1 MKRLFSI
8 FISFTIIISACFAY
22 VGEDIICA
30 TEDSSKARLATD
42 IGSDELS
49 GSLEVILNID
59 EKIMNKY
66 IQAFQQK
73 YPNVTIEYTGYPNY
87 EESILSRLESNNY
100 GDVLFIPASLDT
112 NGVKN
117 YLEPLGEIATLSEKY
132 NFVENAY
139 IIDKQVYSL
148 PSSAYLKGII
158 YNKEVFNK
166 AGITEAPK
174 SQDAFIRDL
183 EMIKERTDAIPFYT
197 CYDFKETKLQSGIE
211 L

>member
-1 MKRLFSI
+1 
-8 FISFTIIISACFAY
+8 
-22 VGEDIICA
+22 
-30 TEDSSKARLATD
+30 
-42 IGSDELS
+42 
-49 GSLEVILNID
+49 
-59 EKIMNKY
+59 MNL
-66 IQAFQQK
+66 I
-73 YPNVTIEYTGYPNY
+73 
-87 EESILSRLESNNY
+87 ILSFAWIQINIIRKHSTKTGSSY
-100 GDVLFIPASLDT
+100 YTDSTGGAWRV
-112 NGVKN
+112 
-117 YLEPLGEIATLSEKY
+117 Y

-197 CYDFKETKLQSGIE
+197 CYDFKWILS
-211 L
+211 LY